1 MIPCLRKFGIRFAAY
16 CPLAYV
22 VLIASCTSYLT
33 FSSEAGFLWVISSM
47 TVHLTRW
54 KREAISTRTYPSA
67 PISTSDTP
75 ECWDQCGRCAKSW
88 CVSVLVIRHFHLS
101 ISTLRSHSS
110 RQQEKHG
117 LNLNQASVRW
127 LQHHSA
133 MIPSDLGIIFG
144 GSKPSHI
151 DKTLEY
157 KSVY

>member
-1 MIPCLRKFGIRFAAY
+1 MPAQIWHTLRG
-16 CPLAYV
+16 LLSLGV
-22 VLIASCTSYLT
+22 SCDDCQLHLVSYILLRGG
-33 FSSEAGFLWVISSM
+33 FLVGHLLSDGALDQVEAGSHFDKNLPFGTYFHERYAGMLGPVRALCDVVVRISA
-47 TVHLTRW
+47 HHWAL
-54 KREAISTRTYPSA
+54 
-67 PISTSDTP
+67 
-75 ECWDQCGRCAKSW
+75 C
-88 CVSVLVIRHFHLS
+88 HFHRPF
-101 ISTLRSHSS
+101 TALRSHNS